1 MLPNLNLLFISA
13 FMIQVAIGVPLSASS
28 SSYSNIVTP
37 QSNQLMG
44 GIEEQFLSTQQP
56 SKPES
61 QSKQL
66 PLLKQLFGT
75 VSRKY
80 ANLNHA
86 NVNSQGKPSI
96 KHQFGPNFR
105 AESTIEKSNQ
115 GGLSVFKSN
124 AGANIFAGLTKTP
137 QETQGDEANYPIQ
150 SLRNLVSGSRASVQ
164 QFGNGLGK
172 SLPQQALFNRVQH
185 NSAQTGHALSDSNQF
200 DQMQRIDQTLYQ
212 PSQPVQDS
220 EPPQTSDE
228 QEPENS
234 DSDSGDSDCRGC
246 GRRYRGRRRRFD
258 RRY

>member
-1 MLPNLNLLFISA
+1 MHPNLNLLFISA
-13 FMIQVAIGVPLSASS
+13 FMVRVSVGVPLSASS

-37 QSNQLMG
+37 RSNQLMG
-44 GIEEQFLSTQQP
+44 GIEDQFLSTQQP
-56 SKPES
+56 SISDS
-61 QSKQL
+61 QSKQF
-66 PLLKQLFGT
+66 PLLNQLFGT
-75 VSRKY
+75 VARKY

-86 NVNSQGKPSI
+86 SVNNQGKPSI
-96 KHQFGPNFR
+96 GYQFGPNFG

-115 GGLSVFKSN
+115 GGLRVFKSN
-124 AGANIFAGLTKTP
+124 AGANIFAGLTNTP

-150 SLRNLVSGSRASVQ
+150 SLRNLESGSRASVQ
-164 QFGNGLGK
+164 HFGNGLGK
-172 SLPQQALFNRVQH
+172 SLPQQALVDRVQH

-228 QEPENS
+228 QEPEDS
-234 DSDSGDSDCRGC
+234 DSDSSSSDCRGC
-246 GRRYRGRRRRFD
+246 GRRYRGRRRRFG